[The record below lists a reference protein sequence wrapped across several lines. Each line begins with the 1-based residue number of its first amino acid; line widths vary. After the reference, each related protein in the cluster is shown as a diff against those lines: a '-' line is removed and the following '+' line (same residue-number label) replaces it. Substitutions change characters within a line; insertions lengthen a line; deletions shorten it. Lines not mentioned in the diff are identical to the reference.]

1 MNAKVTFVRL
11 RCKAGATLFELAHAE
26 RLLNYR
32 DNGGWVLDDD
42 KFELKNGSLIRRSAK
57 SDNGKKGR

>member
-11 RCKAGATLFELAHAE
+11 RCKAGPALFELAHAE

-32 DNGGWVLDDD
+32 DNGGWVLDDE
-42 KFELKNGSLIRRSAK
+42 K
-57 SDNGKKGR
+57 